1 MASAGV
7 RRRVL
12 VLTLGEVG
20 PSMAGIAI
28 RGCELA
34 RALAEHADVT
44 LAAARI
50 KGPTADLGVR
60 VVPFDR
66 HDARTLAPHLDGVD
80 AVVAQ
85 PPWPLV
91 ARALRRSGARLV
103 YDLSGPEPLEALETH
118 AGRPA
123 LRRRAASAL
132 TVDRLADALRDGHH
146 FLASTRRQVDLW
158 VGAMLGERLLTPAGY
173 DADPG
178 LASRVALV
186 PHGLPDE
193 PPRRSNGHGLRDRIR
208 AIGDGDEVVLW
219 NSAIWR
225 WLDAG
230 TAIRGV
236 ALLAARRPRVR
247 LVVMSRANQPEHVS
261 PLGAARRLAAEL
273 GILDRHVFFHDG
285 WVPYAERASWLLDAD
300 CALACHEQHL
310 ETRFSFR
317 TRYLD
322 CLWAGLPLVCT
333 EGDVLADRV
342 DREGLGLT
350 VPARDPQ
357 AVADALDAVLI
368 RGRAAYAEP
377 LARAAADY
385 TWSRAARPLIEILL
399 GPAPAAPLGDG
410 VPRRPGHTLRSAA
423 YSTAKTALNAAGIR
437 EWPRL

>member
-1 MASAGV
+1 MAGAQI
-7 RRRVL
+7 RLRVL

-34 RALAEHADVT
+34 RAVGEHADVT

-50 KGPTADLGVR
+50 KGPTGDLGVR

-66 HDARTLAPHLDGVD
+66 HDARTLAGHLDGAD
-80 AVVAQ
+80 AVIAQ
-85 PPWPLV
+85 PQWPLV
-91 ARALRRSGARLV
+91 ARGLRRSGARLV
-103 YDLSGPEPLEALETH
+103 YDLSGPEALEALETH
-118 AGRPA
+118 SGRAP
-123 LRRRAASAL
+123 LRRRAANAL

-146 FLASTRRQVDLW
+146 FLASTHRQVDLW
-158 VGAMLGERLLTPAGY
+158 VGAMLGERLLTPSGY

-193 PPRRSNGHGLRDRIR
+193 PPQRADGTGLRDRIP
-208 AIGDGDEVVLW
+208 AIGDGDDVVLW

-225 WLDAG
+225 WLDAE

-236 ALLAARRPRVR
+236 ALLAARRPRAR
-247 LVVMSRANQPEHVS
+247 FVVMSRADQPEHVS

-273 GILDRHVFFHDG
+273 GLLDRHVFFHDG

-300 CALACHEQHL
+300 CALACHDHHL

-322 CLWAGLPLVCT
+322 CFWAGLPLVCT
-333 EGDVLADRV
+333 EGDVLAERV

-350 VPARDPQ
+350 VPPGDPQ
-357 AVADALDAVLI
+357 AVADALDAVLA
-368 RGRAAYAEP
+368 RGRGAYAEP

-385 TWSRAARPLIEILL
+385 TWSRAARPLIELVL
-399 GPAPAAPLGDG
+399 GPAPPAPLGHG
-410 VPRRPGHTLRSAA
+410 VPRRPGHVLRSAA
-423 YSTAKTALNAAGIR
+423 YSTAKSALNAAGIE